1 MASIHLERFNVKEC
15 TQWITSNGFHTI
27 CLYFLPQFYCVA
39 SEIATVLKQQCNDS
53 HFLVMISGSSGVDT
67 VKYRTKDPK
76 SSPDAVIYFGASCLC
91 TAKYSSALPI
101 LFVPLEPDTSEL
113 KYISECLKKF
123 SSEKRILLVADLTNS
138 WLLLEEN
145 LSSLFATSSCTP
157 EICRLRRPDAS
168 NWHFSSTCTFE
179 AADKTKSNCLYVPY
193 SIPNS
198 LAEYDLVLFV
208 GECKNLEFV
217 LNCRKLVV
225 VNPQKRSREI
235 FDGPKEFRKRSSLI
249 EKFKSQSGKQVGVVF
264 VNYTQS
270 VTPIMSSAK
279 TFCKRQK
286 KLPYFLSLNQNDY
299 ELRLGNFGQLE
310 SFVLVNSCDCTAE
323 VAQATAKYIYPII
336 FWKEFL
342 IACSQRISYGGI
354 IWNED
359 ATEEAGGDE
368 DDEGEEDRDEESM
381 KLVERDL
388 FKRPDGWFGLV
399 VDAGSEP
406 VGQIKEGL
414 RGIPSGYTNEEELF

>member
-113 KYISECLKKF
+113 KYISECLKEF

-157 EICRLRRPDAS
+157 EICRLRRPDA
-168 NWHFSSTCTFE
+168 
-179 AADKTKSNCLYVPY
+179 K
-193 SIPNS
+193 
-198 LAEYDLVLFV
+198 YDLVLFV

-406 VGQIKEGL
+406 VSQIKEGL